1 MAKYS
6 VLTNDEKEEA
16 AAEAML
22 RAAAKKGF
30 NQGIVVGAVIA
41 AVTSVICT
49 VVDHYMNKKE
59 QIGAYDDDDYEWP
72 F

>member
-1 MAKYS
+1 MANYS
-6 VLTNDEKEEA
+6 VLTDSEKEEA

-30 NQGIVVGAVIA
+30 NQGVVVGAVIA
-41 AVTSVICT
+41 ALTSVICT
-49 VVDHYMNKKE
+49 AVNHYMEKKQE
-59 QIGAYDDDDYEWP
+59 EDIYDTDDEDWP